1 MNTQRLNITIPRK
14 IMDQLKDKPNKSAF
28 IAAAIAEKLASDL
41 KKRQD
46 RELGEAY
53 RMAAIEDRK
62 LIAEWDT
69 LAVDG
74 L

>member
-1 MNTQRLNITIPRK
+1 MNTKRLNITIPRK
-14 IMDQLKDKPNKSAF
+14 IMEQLKDKPNKSAF

-69 LAVDG
+69 LAGDG